1 MSDTLTGGQKLV
13 KGESLTSSNGAYTLT
28 LQDDGNLVLASRGH
42 AIWASKTDGQDV
54 VRAEVQSDG
63 NFVLYTADK
72 PVWHTDTKGKKN
84 VRLVLQ
90 DDRNLV
96 LYGADGPAWSTKT
109 ETDAP
114 PPEAEAEAAPA
125 AEETHAEEAAAH
137 PEPEPEPAA
146 RTYTVESG
154 DTLWAISERFYGDG
168 SKYQIIADASGIS
181 NPDLI
186 LPGCGA
192 GRFPDRERERAGPE
206 PNPHRPRAASLRPV
220 IHEVGRH
227 AVSDGW
233 ESTVRRPV
241 IRAFVAAVTA
251 GMLAACFF
259 RGGGFRADPV
269 LVFPGMEIHQGGHLC
284 TLGYVDLG
292 LRVAFTA
299 GHCRGDGPVFDK
311 DNNVIGNL
319 ATFRDNTP
327 NGAIVGTDQQINDYE
342 SIVLVQR
349 CYGEQH
355 PIPADVRWQPDPGL
369 VGDARRTHLPFRRG
383 HRRELRDRRRRQQ
396 RLVHDWPR
404 RR

>member
-1 MSDTLTGGQKLV
+1 VSDTLTGGQKLV

-42 AIWASKTDGQDV
+42 AIWASGTDGQDV

-90 DDRNLV
+90 DDRNVV

-186 LPGCGA
+186 QPGQ
-192 GRFPDRERERAGPE
+192 
-206 PNPHRPRAASLRPV
+206 
-220 IHEVGRH
+220 
-227 AVSDGW
+227 
-233 ESTVRRPV
+233 
-241 IRAFVAAVTA
+241 
-251 GMLAACFF
+251 
-259 RGGGFRADPV
+259 V
-269 LVFPGMEIHQGGHLC
+269 L
-284 TLGYVDLG
+284 T
-292 LRVAFTA
+292 
-299 GHCRGDGPVFDK
+299 
-311 DNNVIGNL
+311 
-319 ATFRDNTP
+319 
-327 NGAIVGTDQQINDYE
+327 
-342 SIVLVQR
+342 
-349 CYGEQH
+349 
-355 PIPADVRWQPDPGL
+355 IP
-369 VGDARRTHLPFRRG
+369 
-383 HRRELRDRRRRQQ
+383 
-396 RLVHDWPR
+396 
-404 RR
+404 